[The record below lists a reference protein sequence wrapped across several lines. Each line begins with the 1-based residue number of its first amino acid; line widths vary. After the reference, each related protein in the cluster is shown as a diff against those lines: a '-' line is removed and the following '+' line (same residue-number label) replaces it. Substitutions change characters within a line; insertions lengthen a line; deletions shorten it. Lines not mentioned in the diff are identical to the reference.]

1 MRRTTWFAAAIGT
14 VGFLLAA
21 PQLWAVRLEQA
32 KIIIEFNSTAR
43 DVGVQVFLDGEQ
55 WKRMR
60 IYDPNG
66 NKIFDVTPTGN
77 LGTLG
82 LTELFFEGEEPSL
95 DDLPLDEFLALFPK
109 GVYLFLGET
118 VDGRKLNRRAT
129 FTHAIPDG
137 PSIISPA
144 EGAVVDPDH
153 LVISWHPVTTPAG
166 IEIAGYQVL
175 VGEEFSVLLPA
186 TTTSVTI
193 PPEFLAP
200 GTEYALEVLA
210 IEAGG
215 NQTITES
222 SFTTQ

>member
-1 MRRTTWFAAAIGT
+1 
-14 VGFLLAA
+14 
-21 PQLWAVRLEQA
+21 
-32 KIIIEFNSTAR
+32 
-43 DVGVQVFLDGEQ
+43 
-55 WKRMR
+55 MR

-77 LGTLG
+77 LGQLG

-95 DDLPLDEFLALFPK
+95 DDLPLDEFLALFPE

-129 FTHAIPDG
+129 FTHATPDG

-153 LVISWHPVTTPAG
+153 AVISWQPVTTPPG
-166 IEIAGYQVL
+166 IEIAGYEVI
-175 VGEEFSVLLPA
+175 VGSFDITMPPTA
-186 TTTSVTI
+186 TSVTV
-193 PPEFLAP
+193 PAGFLEA
-200 GTEYALEVLA
+200 GTEHKFEVLA
-210 IEAGG
+210 VAANG

-222 SFTTQ
+222 SFVTE